1 MSQKGEYSTRSGEKT
16 LICSENTVFA
26 VNIHQNHTLLHE
38 CCINTSHCG
47 GNMIFSE
54 LYGVDISSEIDYL
67 VKSNK
72 DLDERLVSL
81 LQEVAT
87 ANDAI
92 DTVNLFVV
100 KYLYG
105 EVSQQDLLIAINKY
119 KSSKQRVVD

>member
-1 MSQKGEYSTRSGEKT
+1 MVY
-16 LICSENTVFA
+16 
-26 VNIHQNHTLLHE
+26 
-38 CCINTSHCG
+38 
-47 GNMIFSE
+47 SE
-54 LYGVDISSEIDYL
+54 LIGVDIPAEIDYL

-72 DLDERLVSL
+72 DLDERSVSL

>member
-1 MSQKGEYSTRSGEKT
+1 M
-16 LICSENTVFA
+16 V
-26 VNIHQNHTLLHE
+26 
-38 CCINTSHCG
+38 
-47 GNMIFSE
+47 FSE
-54 LYGVDISSEIDYL
+54 LYGVDISDEIDYL

-119 KSSKQRVVD
+119 KSSKISVVD

>member
-1 MSQKGEYSTRSGEKT
+1 
-16 LICSENTVFA
+16 
-26 VNIHQNHTLLHE
+26 
-38 CCINTSHCG
+38 
-47 GNMIFSE
+47 MIFSE
-54 LYGVDISSEIDYL
+54 LYGVDISSEIGYL